1 MYNKIRLTGEDIKTI
16 REHEQMT
23 QEAFGLMV
31 SRKRK
36 TINKMEKGKMKV
48 SAKVT
53 IQLREQYGDGLEDI
67 LSGKSKEKT
76 VEYKSGVP
84 VFELPLSAAFIDS
97 LKNSEPP
104 EPAFIM
110 KGNQFADCTFGA
122 LAKGD
127 YAMNRIS
134 NGDFLL
140 CREVADHQFIDYSCM
155 YFIAGKNGLEICRYI
170 HPHPTEAKLLLL
182 KSDQEEVPPTPL
194 PRQYITHLYKIR
206 GVIRGF

>member
-1 MYNKIRLTGEDIKTI
+1 MYNKIRLTGEDLKTI
-16 REHEQMT
+16 REHQQMT
-23 QEAFGLMV
+23 QEAFGQMV
-31 SRKRK
+31 GRKRES
-36 TINKMEKGKMKV
+36 INKMENGKMKV

-53 IQLREQYGDGLEDI
+53 IQLREQYGDLLEDI
-67 LSGKSKEKT
+67 LTRKTNEKT
-76 VEYKSGVP
+76 VDYKSGVP

-97 LKNSEPP
+97 LKNSDPP

-140 CREVADHQFIDYSCM
+140 CREVADHQFIDYSSM

-170 HPHPTEAKLLLL
+170 HPHPSDPKLLLL
-182 KSDQEEVPPTPL
+182 KSDQDDVPPTPL
-194 PRQYITHLYKIR
+194 PRPFITHLYKIR